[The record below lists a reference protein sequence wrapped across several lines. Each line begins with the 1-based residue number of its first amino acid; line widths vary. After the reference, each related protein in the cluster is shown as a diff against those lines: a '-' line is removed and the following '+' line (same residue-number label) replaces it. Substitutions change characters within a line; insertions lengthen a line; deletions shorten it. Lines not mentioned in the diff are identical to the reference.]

1 MTKTSTQ
8 AYQQSLKPEDV
19 IALLKAGNQRFVENN
34 QTTRDLKEQINVT
47 ASGQYPFATI
57 LSCIDS
63 RAPAE
68 FIFDQGIGD
77 VFNVRIAGNIINE
90 DILGSME
97 FSCKVAGSKLILVLG
112 HTDCGAIKG
121 ACNEVELGNL
131 TGLVQKIVPAVDSEQ
146 QHTEDRTGNNI
157 DFVNDVAKL
166 NVQNSVAE
174 IANKSDILSEM
185 KAAGEIMIVGALY
198 DVATG
203 MVHFFD

>member
-1 MTKTSTQ
+1 MQTSTQ
-8 AYQQSLKPEDV
+8 AYQQSLKPQDV

-34 QTTRDLKEQINVT
+34 QTARDLKEQINVT

-174 IANKSDILSEM
+174 ITNKSDILSEM